1 MLLIDTDPGLDDAHA
16 LAMALTRLPA
26 DEIIVTTV
34 AGNTGLDAVTRN
46 AAWILGLLA
55 PEVKLYAGAAAP
67 LVGQP
72 VEAVHIH
79 GEDGLMNIKR
89 APGPQVPVQEIH
101 AAQAIVQAAREHGK
115 DLTIV
120 ALGPLTNVALALQLE
135 PKLPQLIDR
144 IVAMGGS
151 PAGLGN
157 ASPNAEFNVFADPV
171 AADIVFER
179 MDNLALIT
187 WDLSL
192 QTRFS
197 RDEIE
202 SFWASENAA
211 SGLLR
216 GLHEQRISRDAS
228 YAQSRDFGRA
238 DPLAMAVALDSRV
251 IRQSARHRIRV
262 GYDDGLAHG
271 ATVVDWRNETTGR
284 DQLELVLD
292 LDRPALIK
300 ALTL

>member
-26 DEIIVTTV
+26 EEVIVTTV

-46 AAWILGLLA
+46 AAWILGMLA
-55 PEVKLYAGAAAP
+55 PEVRLYAGAAAP
-67 LVGQP
+67 LLGQP

-79 GEDGLMNIKR
+79 GEDGLMNMKR
-89 APGPQVPVQEIH
+89 VPRRPVPVQEVH

-144 IVAMGGS
+144 IVVMGGS
-151 PAGLGN
+151 PAGFGN

-179 MDNLALIT
+179 MHNVTLIT

-202 SFWASENAA
+202 SFWVSKNAA
-211 SGLLR
+211 SDLLR
-216 GLHEQRISRDAS
+216 GLHEQRISLDS
-228 YAQSRDFGRA
+228 GYAQSRDFGRA
-238 DPLAMAVALDSRV
+238 DPLAMAVALDSGV
-251 IRQSARHRIRV
+251 IRRSAGHRIRV
-262 GYDDGLAHG
+262 GYDGGLAHG